1 MNFFARLHYRQKL
14 TLIVSVALLVP
25 LLAACLLFGRLYTR
39 QVEENI
45 QQRLEANLNTLSM
58 FREHLGGQLDQN
70 LTGLANDN
78 TLQVTSQLNF
88 LPQLNN
94 YLRQK
99 STLLDLPF
107 LQVFSADGQLLAG
120 TASLP
125 EGCYQTERPRLQ
137 RTSTGAVLCAQKPI
151 RRNNKLIGYI
161 AGGCPLNLEMAT
173 HINDITSLAPFLI
186 TIDGRVVQSNQLTG
200 SLPKDLLHSIT
211 PAVNGTLQLGKE
223 TYRYTSRCN
232 AENGQTV
239 CGHALLPLGP
249 LQAAFSHTTLR
260 ITTIALLIYC
270 LSLFFLHRL
279 VRGLAAPIRQLALA
293 ARKVESGDFD
303 SVDLDLEREDE
314 FGLLNRSF
322 ARMAITQQNYAQ
334 RLEQE
339 VAQRTAE
346 LEQANTALRQDILAR
361 QKTEMEKS
369 RLEEQLRQTQKME
382 ALGTLAGGIA
392 HDFNNILM
400 PILCLTDLARKRLPE
415 EDQTREMLDEVLK
428 AAHRARDLISQIL
441 SFSRPD
447 KQKKQP
453 INLAETVAE
462 TMKLVRASTSAGIDI
477 RFEIAAADIWIDA
490 NGTQMQQMLLNLCT
504 NAVQAMGEK
513 GRLEVKLEKIGEQQ
527 ARLTVR
533 DNGPGMSREVREH
546 IFEPFF
552 TTKTPGRGTG
562 MGLSVVHGIVTH
574 HRGSI
579 RVDSAPGEGACFEI
593 SLPLCSLR
601 LVKGARENRE
611 LPRGTERLLVVD
623 DEKAI
628 LAVWQTLFE
637 ELGYQVATT
646 DDPNEALA
654 MVSDRDEHF
663 DLLVTDQNMPGMSGA
678 EMAMK
683 MRRSIPQLPVIICTG
698 YSESCT
704 PEDALLLGFDR
715 YLTKPCNTADLAVA
729 VREVLDQA
737 LPSDRS
743 ASA

>member
-39 QVEENI
+39 QMEENI
-45 QQRLEANLNTLSM
+45 RQRLEANLNTLSM
-58 FREHLGGQLDQN
+58 FREHLSGQLDQN

-88 LPQLNN
+88 IPQLTN

-99 STLLDLPF
+99 STLLDLPY
-107 LQVFSADGQLLAG
+107 LQVLSADGNLLAG
-120 TASLP
+120 TDPLP

-137 RTSTGAVLCAQKPI
+137 RTPTGAVLCARKPI
-151 RRNNKLIGYI
+151 RRDDKLIGYI
-161 AGGCPLNLEMAT
+161 AGGCPLNIEMAT
-173 HINDITSLAPFLI
+173 HIENVTPLDPFLI
-186 TIDGRVVQSNQLTG
+186 TIDGRIVLSNRLGDSRQNNLFRAIAPT
-200 SLPKDLLHSIT
+200 T
-211 PAVNGTLQLGKE
+211 NGTLQFGSK

-232 AENGQTV
+232 EENGQTV
-239 CGHALLPLGP
+239 CGHALLPLGS
-249 LQAAFSHTTLR
+249 LHVAFSHTTQR
-260 ITTIALLIYC
+260 ITTVALLIYC

-279 VRGLAAPIRQLALA
+279 VRGLAAPIRQLSLA
-293 ARKVESGDFD
+293 ARKVESGNFD
-303 SVDLDLEREDE
+303 TVDLDLEREDE

-346 LEQANTALRQDILAR
+346 LEKANKALRQDILAR
-361 QKTEMEKS
+361 QKAEMEKS

-453 INLAETVAE
+453 INLAETVTE
-462 TMKLVRASTSAGIDI
+462 TIKLVRASTSAGIDI
-477 RFEIAAADIWIDA
+477 RFEISAADIWVDA

-513 GRLEVKLEKIGEQQ
+513 GQLEVRLEKIGEQQ

-533 DNGPGMSREVREH
+533 DDGPGMSEEVREH

-552 TTKTPGRGTG
+552 TTKATGRGTG

-574 HRGSI
+574 HQGSI
-579 RVDSAPGEGACFEI
+579 RVDSTPGEGACFEI
-593 SLPLCSLR
+593 ILPLCSLR
-601 LVKGARENRE
+601 LVKEVRGNRE
-611 LPRGTERLLVVD
+611 LPHGTERLLVVD
-623 DEKAI
+623 DERAI

-637 ELGYQVATT
+637 ELGYQVVTAN
-646 DDPNEALA
+646 DPERAMA
-654 MVSDRDEHF
+654 MVADGDEHF
-663 DLLVTDQNMPGMSGA
+663 DLLITDQNMPGMSGA
-678 EMAMK
+678 ELAMK
-683 MRRSIPQLPVIICTG
+683 MRQSIPRLPVIICTG

-715 YLTKPCNTADLAVA
+715 YLTKPCNTTDLAMA

-737 LPSDRS
+737 LTADRTIS
-743 ASA
+743 A